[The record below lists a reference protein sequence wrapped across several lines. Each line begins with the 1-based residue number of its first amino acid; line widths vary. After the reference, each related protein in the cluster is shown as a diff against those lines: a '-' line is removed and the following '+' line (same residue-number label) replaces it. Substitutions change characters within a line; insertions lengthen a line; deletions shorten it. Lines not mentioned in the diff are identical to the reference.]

1 MNDEH
6 LIAVHRDNGVLV
18 LVGTP
23 RNNVMA
29 KTSTASMTD
38 HRETREPRTSS
49 TVSTRPM
56 WGLTVS
62 LAMTRSSVIS
72 HPAATHRAARVTLGA
87 SASTE
92 LPASLCGRPC
102 EEPAVEH
109 QGLGGGP
116 VYEPPPADS
125 ASAQRTREQAVP
137 ASDAVDVWRLTEFSE
152 SGCHGF
158 SLMTCGSAAQERHS
172 NTETSIKEVRSFQGH
187 DHQREHS
194 GRIGLRFLHH
204 PWRRCCLGGREPS
217 GYQSA
222 CQQSPSNGTRRR
234 WPSRTT

>member
-6 LIAVHRDNGVLV
+6 LIAVHRNNGVLV

-72 HPAATHRAARVTLGA
+72 HPAATQRAARVTLGA
-87 SASTE
+87 SASTD

-109 QGLGGGP
+109 QGLG
-116 VYEPPPADS
+116 V
-125 ASAQRTREQAVP
+125 
-137 ASDAVDVWRLTEFSE
+137 
-152 SGCHGF
+152 
-158 SLMTCGSAAQERHS
+158 
-172 NTETSIKEVRSFQGH
+172 VRSTNLLQPIRHLLSERVNRLSQPRMLSMFG
-187 DHQREHS
+187 
-194 GRIGLRFLHH
+194 GLN
-204 PWRRCCLGGREPS
+204 
-217 GYQSA
+217 GYGA
-222 CQQSPSNGTRRR
+222 
-234 WPSRTT
+234 